1 VSFALIGAFGAALL
15 YGVGTVLQAAGLRRS
30 ARSAATT
37 AWARALAAWPYLLG
51 LALDGLGFL
60 ASVAALRSLPLFVVE
75 SAVASSVAVTAVL
88 ARFFLGGRLER
99 SALIAL
105 VMVGVGLLALA
116 ASAVEG
122 PGVPLGGAGGR
133 LVLLATIPV
142 AVLGLFASRL
152 RTGIAVPLLAVVAG
166 LGFGGTG
173 VAARVLRLTR
183 PWERELADPVL
194 WALLVYALIA
204 LVAYGLALQRGS
216 VTVVAA
222 VTFTVETVVPAA
234 IGLLWLGDKVRPGTE
249 WLTVVAF
256 VLTLGG
262 SVRLARFATGEP
274 AATRR

>member
-256 VLTLGG
+256 ALTLGG

>member
-1 VSFALIGAFGAALL
+1 VTFALIGAFGAAVL

-37 AWARALAAWPYLLG
+37 PWARARAGWPYALG

-60 ASVAALRSLPLFVVE
+60 ASVAALRSLPLFVVQ

-88 ARFFLGGRLER
+88 ASVFLGGRLER

-105 VMVGVGLLALA
+105 VVVGVGLLGLA
-116 ASAVEG
+116 AGAVEG
-122 PGVPLGGAGGR
+122 RGVPLGGAAGR
-133 LVLLATIPV
+133 LLLLATIPV
-142 AVLGLFASRL
+142 AVLGLLASRL
-152 RTGIAVPLLAVVAG
+152 QARSAVLLLAVVAG
-166 LGFGGTG
+166 IGFGGTA

-183 PWERELADPVL
+183 PWRHELADPVL
-194 WALLVYALIA
+194 WALLAYALIA
-204 LVAYGLALQRGS
+204 LVTFGLALQRGS

-222 VTFTVETVVPAA
+222 VTFMVETVVPAA
-234 IGLLWLGDKVRPGTE
+234 IGLIWLGDKVRPGAE

-262 SVRLARFATGEP
+262 SVRLARFATGESLP
-274 AATRR
+274 EA